1 MVVLLSRW
9 CSLLIFLP
17 AMSIA
22 FQVQRQVEAGKA
34 SKVDVDLK
42 DETVR
47 GTLPLFKLRSKNER
61 EQWRKLAFPLPVN
74 MQAGAECR
82 KYTVDSSIM
91 ATIILDLQ
99 PFNQVNRW
107 VIIFEMPQYRMPS

>member
-1 MVVLLSRW
+1 MRTKHGGLALQVLLS
-9 CSLLIFLP
+9 IKK
-17 AMSIA
+17 IA
-22 FQVQRQVEAGKA
+22 SNVHLYFQVQRQVEAGKA
-34 SKVDVDLK
+34 RKVETDLK

-47 GTLPLFKLRSKNER
+47 GTIPLFKLRSKNDR
-61 EQWRKLAFPLPVN
+61 EQWRKLAFPLPDN
-74 MQAGAECR
+74 LQAGAESR

-107 VIIFEMPQYRMPS
+107 VVIFETPQ